1 MTNEIR
7 AAVDGLASLLE
18 DIPGLRVHRRPPAA
32 LNQLPAAVVL
42 FESRGASPTLGGSG
56 FAARIRVV
64 LAASAADA
72 PGGFDTLYDFMAHS
86 EPSSIQAAAASDPT
100 WGGTVDDAQLSHV
113 DNPGRRRLWGADYT
127 AADFHFH
134 AVKS

>member
-1 MTNEIR
+1 MSNEIR
-7 AAVDGLASLLE
+7 DAVDGLASLLE
-18 DIPGLRVHRRPPAA
+18 GIPGLRVHRRPPAA

-42 FESRGASPTLGGSG
+42 FESRAAPPTLGGSG
-56 FAARIRVV
+56 FAAHIRVV

-72 PGGFDTLYDFMAHS
+72 PGAFDGLYDFMGPS
-86 EPSSIQAAAASDPT
+86 GPSSIEAAAAADPT
-100 WGGTVDDAQLSHV
+100 WGGTVDDARLSHV
-113 DNPGRRRLWGADYT
+113 DNPGRRRLWGADYA